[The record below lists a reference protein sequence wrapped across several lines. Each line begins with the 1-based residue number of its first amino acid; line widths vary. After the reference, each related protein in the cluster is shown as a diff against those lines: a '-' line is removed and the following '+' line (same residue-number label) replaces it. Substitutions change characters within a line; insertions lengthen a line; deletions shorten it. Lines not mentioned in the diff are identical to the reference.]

1 MKKNNFKIVKID
13 KSKNLFNY
21 EKKILI
27 NELIL
32 DLKLGYY
39 DFEKEKAQKVKFSLE
54 IDYQDKK
61 PSNDKDIKSIVNYG
75 TIVKFITKLIKKKH
89 YNFLETLA
97 EAVFDE
103 LFKDKRIAKIM
114 LKIEKLEILK
124 QCSSVGIQITKKEV
138 MISSEIGKEVI
149 KKELPLIPKL
159 PGVYRMLND
168 KGDILYVGK
177 AKNLPNRLKSY
188 VSEKNHIIRTE
199 RMLSQTRKLE
209 ITTTSNESEALL
221 LEANLIKKYKPKFN
235 ILLRDDKSFPFIF
248 IGNKDKWPQI
258 KRHRGKKTKK
268 GFYFGPFASAG
279 SANWTIKMIQKIFHL
294 RVCDDTVFKNRE
306 RPCILYQIKR
316 CSGPCVGYIEKNEYK
331 KTVDDAIEFV
341 SGKSRKI
348 QKSLS
353 DQMEKAS
360 DNLDFEK
367 AGILRDRI
375 KSLNI
380 IQSSQR
386 INEANLIEADVIAG
400 YKESGKTCIQVFF
413 YRSKQNWGNQAFFP
427 KHDPD
432 EKLSDILNSFVSQ
445 FYENKSVP
453 SSIILSEE
461 IKEKIL
467 IEKTLSQKEEKQI
480 DISIAKKGSKLKVIN
495 QAIKNAKDSLTR
507 KLYESQN
514 NRELFDAVANK
525 FNLETNI
532 NLIEVYDNSHIQG
545 TNSVGALIAY
555 GDEGFIKKRYRKFN
569 IKIQKNEQDDYGMMR
584 EVLNRRFKRAIQEK
598 DNYLT
603 FPDLVLIDGGKG
615 QYSVARETLN
625 ELGLHDLPIVAIA
638 KGKQRNSGNET
649 FFHNGKEFKFIKN
662 DPTLFFLQRI
672 RDESHRFAISAHRAK
687 RKKGISKSL
696 LDQIEGIG
704 SIRKRALLNH
714 FGSARAVESASLDE
728 IKSVEGVEAKVAKK
742 IYNFFHE

>member
-1 MKKNNFKIVKID
+1 MGY
-13 KSKNLFNY
+13 KS
-21 EKKILI
+21 
-27 NELIL
+27 
-32 DLKLGYY
+32 
-39 DFEKEKAQKVKFSLE
+39 Q
-54 IDYQDKK
+54 
-61 PSNDKDIKSIVNYG
+61 
-75 TIVKFITKLIKKKH
+75 
-89 YNFLETLA
+89 
-97 EAVFDE
+97 
-103 LFKDKRIAKIM
+103 
-114 LKIEKLEILK
+114 
-124 QCSSVGIQITKKEV
+124 KKEV
-138 MISSEIGKEVI
+138 MISSEIGKEII

-159 PGVYRMLND
+159 PGVYKMLSD
-168 KGDILYVGK
+168 KDQILYVGK

-199 RMLSQTRKLE
+199 RMLSQTRKIE

-221 LEANLIKKYKPKFN
+221 LEANLIKKHKPKFN

-248 IGNKDKWPQI
+248 IGNKDKWSQI
-258 KRHRGKKTKK
+258 KRHRGKKTKE

-316 CSGPCVGYIEKNEYK
+316 CSGPCVGYIDESEYK
-331 KTVDDAIEFV
+331 RTVDDAIEFV

-348 QKSLS
+348 QKNLS

-360 DNLDFEK
+360 ESLDFEK

-386 INEANLIEADVIAG
+386 INEANLVEADVIAA
-400 YKESGKTCIQVFF
+400 YKESGQTCIQVFF

-432 EKLSDILNSFVSQ
+432 ENLSNILNSFVSQ

-453 SSIILSEE
+453 SSIILSQE

-467 IEKTLSQKEEKQI
+467 IEQTLSQKEGKQVN
-480 DISIAKKGSKLKVIN
+480 ISVAKKGSKLKVIN
-495 QAIKNAKDSLTR
+495 QAIKNAKDSLNR
-507 KLYESQN
+507 KLHETQN
-514 NRELFDAVANK
+514 NRELFESVVAK

-545 TNSVGALIAY
+545 TNSVGALISY

-569 IKIQKNEQDDYGMMR
+569 IKMKKNEQDDYGMMK
-584 EVLNRRFKRAIQEK
+584 EVLTRRFKKAVQEK
-598 DNYLT
+598 EGHLS
-603 FPDLVLIDGGKG
+603 FPDLIFVDGGKG

-625 ELGLHDLPIVAIA
+625 ELGLHDIPLIAIA
-638 KGKQRNSGNET
+638 KGKFRNSGNET
-649 FFHNGKEFKFIKN
+649 FFHNGKEYKFSKN

-672 RDESHRFAISAHRAK
+672 RDESHRFAISAHRAR

-728 IKSVEGVEAKVAKK
+728 IKSVEGVEEKVAKK

>member
-1 MKKNNFKIVKID
+1 M
-13 KSKNLFNY
+13 
-21 EKKILI
+21 
-27 NELIL
+27 
-32 DLKLGYY
+32 
-39 DFEKEKAQKVKFSLE
+39 
-54 IDYQDKK
+54 
-61 PSNDKDIKSIVNYG
+61 
-75 TIVKFITKLIKKKH
+75 T
-89 YNFLETLA
+89 
-97 EAVFDE
+97 
-103 LFKDKRIAKIM
+103 
-114 LKIEKLEILK
+114 
-124 QCSSVGIQITKKEV
+124 SSD
-138 MISSEIGKEVI
+138 IGKEVI
-149 KKELPLIPKL
+149 KKEITLIPKL

-188 VSEKNHIIRTE
+188 IAEKNHIIRTE

-248 IGNKDKWPQI
+248 ISNKDKWAQI
-258 KRHRGKKTKK
+258 KRHRGKKIKE

-279 SANWTIKMIQKIFHL
+279 SANWTIKMIQKIFQL

-316 CSGPCVGYIEKNEYK
+316 CSGPCVGFIEKEEYK

-348 QKSLS
+348 QQSLS

-360 DNLDFEK
+360 EDLEFEK
-367 AGILRDRI
+367 ATILRDRI

-432 EKLSDILNSFVSQ
+432 EKLSNIINSFISQ

-461 IKEKIL
+461 IKEKVL
-467 IEKTLSQKEEKQI
+467 LEKTLSQKESKQI
-480 DISIAKKGSKLKVIN
+480 NISVAKKGSKLKVIN
-495 QAIKNAKDSLTR
+495 QAIKNAKDSLNR
-507 KLYESQN
+507 KLHESQN
-514 NRELFDAVANK
+514 NRELFDEVASK

-569 IKIQKNEQDDYGMMR
+569 IKNKKNEQDDYGMMR
-584 EVLNRRFKRAIQEK
+584 EVLNRRFKRAVQEK
-598 DNYLT
+598 DNYLS
-603 FPDLVLIDGGKG
+603 FPDLVVVDGGKG
-615 QYSVARETLN
+615 QYSVAREALN
-625 ELGLHDLPIVAIA
+625 ELGLHDIPIVAIA
-638 KGKQRNSGNET
+638 KGKFRNSGNET
-649 FFHNGKEFKFIKN
+649 FFHNGKEFKFTRN

>member
-1 MKKNNFKIVKID
+1 
-13 KSKNLFNY
+13 
-21 EKKILI
+21 
-27 NELIL
+27 
-32 DLKLGYY
+32 
-39 DFEKEKAQKVKFSLE
+39 
-54 IDYQDKK
+54 
-61 PSNDKDIKSIVNYG
+61 
-75 TIVKFITKLIKKKH
+75 
-89 YNFLETLA
+89 
-97 EAVFDE
+97 
-103 LFKDKRIAKIM
+103 
-114 LKIEKLEILK
+114 
-124 QCSSVGIQITKKEV
+124 
-138 MISSEIGKEVI
+138 MISSELGKEVI
-149 KKELPLIPKL
+149 KKELTLIPKL
-159 PGVYRMLND
+159 PGVYRMLNS
-168 KGDILYVGK
+168 KNEILYVGK

-221 LEANLIKKYKPKFN
+221 LEANLIKKHKPKFN

-248 IGNKDKWPQI
+248 IGNKDQWSQI
-258 KRHRGKKTKK
+258 KRHRGKKTKE

-316 CSGPCVGYIEKNEYK
+316 CSGPCVGYVSKEDYK
-331 KTVDDAIEFV
+331 QSVEDAIEFV
-341 SGKSRKI
+341 SGKSRRI
-348 QKSLS
+348 QKNLS
-353 DQMEKAS
+353 NQMEQAS
-360 DNLDFEK
+360 NGLDFEK
-367 AGILRDRI
+367 AVILRDRI
-375 KSLNI
+375 KAWNI

-386 INEANLIEADVIAG
+386 INEANLVEADVVAG

-432 EKLSDILNSFVSQ
+432 EKLDEILNSFISQ

-453 SSIILSEE
+453 SSIIVSEE
-461 IKEKIL
+461 IKEKVL
-467 IEKTLSQKEEKQI
+467 IEKTLTIKEGKQI
-480 DISIAKKGSKLKVIN
+480 NISVAKKGSKLKVIN
-495 QAIKNAKDSLTR
+495 QAIKNAKDSLNR

-514 NRELFDAVANK
+514 NRELFDSVAKK

-545 TNSVGALIAY
+545 TNSVGALITY

-569 IKIQKNEQDDYGMMR
+569 IKHKKNEQDDYGMMR
-584 EVLNRRFKRAIQEK
+584 EVLSRRFKRAVQEK

-603 FPDLVLIDGGKG
+603 FPDLVLVDGGKG
-615 QYSVARETLN
+615 QYSVARESLN
-625 ELGLHDLPIVAIA
+625 ELGLHDIPLIAIA
-638 KGKQRNSGNET
+638 KGKFRNSGNET
-649 FFHNGKEFKFIKN
+649 FFHNGKEFKFSRN

-687 RKKGISKSL
+687 RKRGISKSL

-714 FGSARAVESASLDE
+714 FGSARSVESASLDE
-728 IKSVEGVEAKVAKK
+728 IKSVEGVEEKVAKK

>member
-1 MKKNNFKIVKID
+1 MGY
-13 KSKNLFNY
+13 KS
-21 EKKILI
+21 
-27 NELIL
+27 
-32 DLKLGYY
+32 
-39 DFEKEKAQKVKFSLE
+39 Q
-54 IDYQDKK
+54 
-61 PSNDKDIKSIVNYG
+61 
-75 TIVKFITKLIKKKH
+75 
-89 YNFLETLA
+89 
-97 EAVFDE
+97 
-103 LFKDKRIAKIM
+103 
-114 LKIEKLEILK
+114 
-124 QCSSVGIQITKKEV
+124 KKEV
-138 MISSEIGKEVI
+138 MISSEIGKEII

-159 PGVYRMLND
+159 PGVYKMLSD
-168 KGDILYVGK
+168 KDQILYVGK

-199 RMLSQTRKLE
+199 RMLSQTRKIE

-221 LEANLIKKYKPKFN
+221 LEANLIKKHKPKFN

-248 IGNKDKWPQI
+248 IGNKDKWSQI
-258 KRHRGKKTKK
+258 KRHRGKKTKE

-316 CSGPCVGYIEKNEYK
+316 CSGPCVGYIDESEYK
-331 KTVDDAIEFV
+331 RTVDDAIEFV

-348 QKSLS
+348 QKNLS

-360 DNLDFEK
+360 ESLDFEK

-386 INEANLIEADVIAG
+386 INEANLVEADVIGA
-400 YKESGKTCIQVFF
+400 YKESGQTCIQVFF

-432 EKLSDILNSFVSQ
+432 ENLGNILNSFVSQ

-453 SSIILSEE
+453 SSIILSQE

-467 IEKTLSQKEEKQI
+467 IEQTLSQKEGKQVN
-480 DISIAKKGSKLKVIN
+480 ISVAKKGSKLKVIN
-495 QAIKNAKDSLTR
+495 QAIKNAKDSLNR
-507 KLYESQN
+507 KLHETQN
-514 NRELFDAVANK
+514 NRELFESVVAK

-545 TNSVGALIAY
+545 TNSVGALISY

-569 IKIQKNEQDDYGMMR
+569 IKMKKNEQDDYGMMK
-584 EVLNRRFKRAIQEK
+584 EVLTRRFKKAVQEK
-598 DNYLT
+598 EGHLS
-603 FPDLVLIDGGKG
+603 FPDLIFVDGGKG

-625 ELGLHDLPIVAIA
+625 ELGLHDIPLVAIA
-638 KGKQRNSGNET
+638 KGKFRNSGNET
-649 FFHNGKEFKFIKN
+649 FFHNGKEYKFSKN

-672 RDESHRFAISAHRAK
+672 RDESHRFAISAHRAR

-728 IKSVEGVEAKVAKK
+728 IKSVEGVEEKVAKK

>member
-1 MKKNNFKIVKID
+1 
-13 KSKNLFNY
+13 
-21 EKKILI
+21 
-27 NELIL
+27 
-32 DLKLGYY
+32 
-39 DFEKEKAQKVKFSLE
+39 
-54 IDYQDKK
+54 
-61 PSNDKDIKSIVNYG
+61 
-75 TIVKFITKLIKKKH
+75 
-89 YNFLETLA
+89 
-97 EAVFDE
+97 
-103 LFKDKRIAKIM
+103 
-114 LKIEKLEILK
+114 
-124 QCSSVGIQITKKEV
+124 

-168 KGDILYVGK
+168 KGEILYVGK

-188 VSEKNHIIRTE
+188 IAEKNHIIRTE
-199 RMLSQTRKLE
+199 RMLSQTKKLE

-221 LEANLIKKYKPKFN
+221 LEANLIKKHKPKFN

-248 IGNKDKWPQI
+248 IGNKDVWPQI
-258 KRHRGKKTKK
+258 RRHRGKKTKE

-316 CSGPCVGYIEKNEYK
+316 CSGPCVGYVEKEDYK

-360 DNLDFEK
+360 ENLDFEK
-367 AGILRDRI
+367 AVILRDRI

-432 EKLSDILNSFVSQ
+432 ESLSNILNSFVSQ

-453 SSIILSEE
+453 SSIIISEE
-461 IKEKIL
+461 IKEKNL
-467 IEKTLSQKEEKQI
+467 IEKTLSKKEGKQVNL
-480 DISIAKKGSKLKVIN
+480 SVAKKGSKLKVIN
-495 QAIKNAKDSLTR
+495 QATKNAKESLNR

-514 NRELFDAVANK
+514 NRELFDSVASK

-532 NLIEVYDNSHIQG
+532 NLVEVYDNSHIQG
-545 TNSVGALIAY
+545 TNSVGALIAF
-555 GDEGFIKKRYRKFN
+555 GEEGFIKKRYRKFN
-569 IKIQKNEQDDYGMMR
+569 IKSKKNEQDDYGMMR

-598 DNYLT
+598 DNYLS
-603 FPDLVLIDGGKG
+603 FPDLVIVDGGKG
-615 QYSVARETLN
+615 QYSVARDTLN
-625 ELGLHDLPIVAIA
+625 ELGLHEIPIIAIA
-638 KGKQRNSGNET
+638 KGKFRNSGNET
-649 FFHNGKEFKFIKN
+649 FFHNGREHKFNKN

-687 RKKGISKSL
+687 RKRGISKSL

-728 IKSVEGVEAKVAKK
+728 IKSVDGVEEKVAKK

>member
-1 MKKNNFKIVKID
+1 
-13 KSKNLFNY
+13 
-21 EKKILI
+21 
-27 NELIL
+27 
-32 DLKLGYY
+32 
-39 DFEKEKAQKVKFSLE
+39 
-54 IDYQDKK
+54 
-61 PSNDKDIKSIVNYG
+61 
-75 TIVKFITKLIKKKH
+75 
-89 YNFLETLA
+89 
-97 EAVFDE
+97 
-103 LFKDKRIAKIM
+103 
-114 LKIEKLEILK
+114 
-124 QCSSVGIQITKKEV
+124 

-168 KGDILYVGK
+168 KGEILYVGK

-188 VSEKNHIIRTE
+188 IAEKNHIIRTE
-199 RMLSQTRKLE
+199 RMLSQTKKLE

-221 LEANLIKKYKPKFN
+221 LEANLIKKHKPKFN

-248 IGNKDKWPQI
+248 IGNKDVWPQI
-258 KRHRGKKTKK
+258 RRHRGKKTKE

-316 CSGPCVGYIEKNEYK
+316 CSGPCVGYVEKEDYK

-360 DNLDFEK
+360 EDLDFEK
-367 AGILRDRI
+367 AVILRDRI

-432 EKLSDILNSFVSQ
+432 ESLSNILNSFVSQ

-453 SSIILSEE
+453 SSIIISEE
-461 IKEKIL
+461 IKEKNL
-467 IEKTLSQKEEKQI
+467 IEKTLSKKEGKQVNL
-480 DISIAKKGSKLKVIN
+480 SVAKKGSKLKVIN
-495 QAIKNAKDSLTR
+495 QATKNAKESLNR

-514 NRELFDAVANK
+514 NRELFDSVASK

-532 NLIEVYDNSHIQG
+532 NLVEVYDNSHIQG
-545 TNSVGALIAY
+545 TNSVGALIAF
-555 GDEGFIKKRYRKFN
+555 GEEGFIKKRYRKFN
-569 IKIQKNEQDDYGMMR
+569 IKSKNNEQDDYGMMR

-598 DNYLT
+598 DNYLS
-603 FPDLVLIDGGKG
+603 FPDLVIVDGGKG
-615 QYSVARETLN
+615 QYSVARDSLN
-625 ELGLHDLPIVAIA
+625 ELGLHEIPIIAIA
-638 KGKQRNSGNET
+638 KGKFRNSGNET
-649 FFHNGKEFKFIKN
+649 FFHNGKEYKFNKN

-687 RKKGISKSL
+687 RKRGISKSL

-728 IKSVEGVEAKVAKK
+728 IKSVEGVEEKVAKK

>member
-1 MKKNNFKIVKID
+1 
-13 KSKNLFNY
+13 
-21 EKKILI
+21 
-27 NELIL
+27 
-32 DLKLGYY
+32 
-39 DFEKEKAQKVKFSLE
+39 
-54 IDYQDKK
+54 
-61 PSNDKDIKSIVNYG
+61 
-75 TIVKFITKLIKKKH
+75 
-89 YNFLETLA
+89 
-97 EAVFDE
+97 
-103 LFKDKRIAKIM
+103 
-114 LKIEKLEILK
+114 
-124 QCSSVGIQITKKEV
+124 
-138 MISSEIGKEVI
+138 MISSEIGKDVI

-159 PGVYRMLND
+159 PGVYRMLNNKD
-168 KGDILYVGK
+168 VILYVGK

-199 RMLSQTRKLE
+199 RMLSQTKKIE

-235 ILLRDDKSFPFIF
+235 ILLRDDKSFPFIY

-258 KRHRGKKTKK
+258 RKHRGKKNKD

-316 CSGPCVGYIEKNEYK
+316 CSGPCVGNINENDYK
-331 KTVDDAIEFV
+331 KTVDNAMEFV

-348 QKSLS
+348 QKNLS
-353 DQMEKAS
+353 KQMEDAS
-360 DNLDFEK
+360 SELDFEK
-367 AGILRDRI
+367 AAILRDRI

-432 EKLSDILNSFVSQ
+432 EKLNNIINSFIAQ

-453 SSIILSEE
+453 KSIILSED
-461 IKEKIL
+461 IKERLL
-467 IEKTLSQKEEKQI
+467 IEKALSKKENKQI
-480 DISIAKKGSKLKVIN
+480 NISVAKKGSKLKVIN
-495 QAIKNAKDSLTR
+495 QAIKNAKDSLNR
-507 KLYESQN
+507 KIYESQN
-514 NRELFDAVANK
+514 NRELFDKVAEK
-525 FNLETNI
+525 FNLEPNL

-545 TNSVGALIAY
+545 SNSVGALITY

-569 IKIQKNEQDDYGMMR
+569 IKIEKNEQDDYGMMR
-584 EVLNRRFKRAIQEK
+584 EVLNRRFKRAVEEK
-598 DNYLT
+598 SNYLS

-615 QYSVARETLN
+615 QYSVARETMN
-625 ELGLHDLPIVAIA
+625 ELGLHDIPMIAIA
-638 KGKQRNSGNET
+638 KGKMRNSGNET
-649 FFHNGKEFKFIKN
+649 FFHNGKEFKFSRN
-662 DPTLFFLQRI
+662 DPTLFFLQRL

-696 LDQIEGIG
+696 LDQIDGIG
-704 SIRKRALLNH
+704 SVRKRALLNH

-728 IKSVEGVEAKVAKK
+728 IKSVNGVEEKVAKK
-742 IYNFFHE
+742 IYNYFHE

>member
-1 MKKNNFKIVKID
+1 MGY
-13 KSKNLFNY
+13 KS
-21 EKKILI
+21 
-27 NELIL
+27 
-32 DLKLGYY
+32 
-39 DFEKEKAQKVKFSLE
+39 Q
-54 IDYQDKK
+54 
-61 PSNDKDIKSIVNYG
+61 
-75 TIVKFITKLIKKKH
+75 
-89 YNFLETLA
+89 
-97 EAVFDE
+97 
-103 LFKDKRIAKIM
+103 
-114 LKIEKLEILK
+114 
-124 QCSSVGIQITKKEV
+124 KKEV
-138 MISSEIGKEVI
+138 MISSEIGKEII

-159 PGVYRMLND
+159 PGVYKMLSD
-168 KGDILYVGK
+168 KDQILYVGK

-199 RMLSQTRKLE
+199 RMLSQTRKIE

-221 LEANLIKKYKPKFN
+221 LEANLIKKHKPKFN

-248 IGNKDKWPQI
+248 IGNKDKWSQI
-258 KRHRGKKTKK
+258 KRHRGKKTKE

-316 CSGPCVGYIEKNEYK
+316 CSGPCVGYIDENEYK
-331 KTVDDAIEFV
+331 RTVDDAIEFV

-348 QKSLS
+348 QKNLS

-360 DNLDFEK
+360 ESLDFEK

-386 INEANLIEADVIAG
+386 INEANLVEADVIAA
-400 YKESGKTCIQVFF
+400 YKESGQTCIQVFF

-432 EKLSDILNSFVSQ
+432 ENLGNILNSFVSQ

-453 SSIILSEE
+453 SSIILSQE

-467 IEKTLSQKEEKQI
+467 IEQTLSQKESKQVN
-480 DISIAKKGSKLKVIN
+480 ISVAKKGSKLKVIN
-495 QAIKNAKDSLTR
+495 QAIKNAKDSLNR
-507 KLYESQN
+507 KLHETQN
-514 NRELFDAVANK
+514 NRELFESVVAK

-545 TNSVGALIAY
+545 TNSVGALISY

-569 IKIQKNEQDDYGMMR
+569 IKMKKNEQDDYGMMK
-584 EVLNRRFKRAIQEK
+584 EVLTRRFKKAVQEK
-598 DNYLT
+598 EGHLS
-603 FPDLVLIDGGKG
+603 FPDLIFVDGGKG

-625 ELGLHDLPIVAIA
+625 ELGLHDIPLIAIA
-638 KGKQRNSGNET
+638 KGKFRNSGNET
-649 FFHNGKEFKFIKN
+649 FFHNGKEYKFSKN

-672 RDESHRFAISAHRAK
+672 RDESHRFAISAHRAR

-728 IKSVEGVEAKVAKK
+728 IKSVEGVEEKVAKK

>member
-1 MKKNNFKIVKID
+1 MGY
-13 KSKNLFNY
+13 KS
-21 EKKILI
+21 
-27 NELIL
+27 
-32 DLKLGYY
+32 
-39 DFEKEKAQKVKFSLE
+39 Q
-54 IDYQDKK
+54 
-61 PSNDKDIKSIVNYG
+61 
-75 TIVKFITKLIKKKH
+75 
-89 YNFLETLA
+89 
-97 EAVFDE
+97 
-103 LFKDKRIAKIM
+103 
-114 LKIEKLEILK
+114 
-124 QCSSVGIQITKKEV
+124 KKEV
-138 MISSEIGKEVI
+138 MISSEIGKEII

-159 PGVYRMLND
+159 PGVYKMLSD
-168 KGDILYVGK
+168 KDQILYVGK

-199 RMLSQTRKLE
+199 RMLSQTRKIE

-221 LEANLIKKYKPKFN
+221 LEANLIKKHKPKFN

-248 IGNKDKWPQI
+248 IGNKDKWSQI
-258 KRHRGKKTKK
+258 KRHRGKKTKE

-294 RVCDDTVFKNRE
+294 RVCDDTVFKNRQ

-316 CSGPCVGYIEKNEYK
+316 CSGPCVGYIDESEYK
-331 KTVDDAIEFV
+331 RTVDDAIEFV

-348 QKSLS
+348 QKNLS

-360 DNLDFEK
+360 ESLDFEK

-386 INEANLIEADVIAG
+386 INEANLVEADVIAA
-400 YKESGKTCIQVFF
+400 YKESGQTCIQVFF

-432 EKLSDILNSFVSQ
+432 ENLGNILNSFVSQ

-453 SSIILSEE
+453 SSIILSQE

-467 IEKTLSQKEEKQI
+467 IEQTLSQKEGKQVN
-480 DISIAKKGSKLKVIN
+480 ISVAKKGSKLKVIN
-495 QAIKNAKDSLTR
+495 QAIKNAKDSLNR
-507 KLYESQN
+507 KLHETQN
-514 NRELFDAVANK
+514 NRELFESVVAK

-545 TNSVGALIAY
+545 TNSVGALISY

-569 IKIQKNEQDDYGMMR
+569 IKMKKNEQDDYGMMK
-584 EVLNRRFKRAIQEK
+584 EVLTRRFKKAVQEK
-598 DNYLT
+598 EGHLS
-603 FPDLVLIDGGKG
+603 FPDLIFVDGGKG

-625 ELGLHDLPIVAIA
+625 ELGLHDIPLIAIA
-638 KGKQRNSGNET
+638 KGKFRNSGNET
-649 FFHNGKEFKFIKN
+649 FFHNGKEYKFSKN

-672 RDESHRFAISAHRAK
+672 RDESHRFAISAHRAR

-728 IKSVEGVEAKVAKK
+728 IKSVEGVEEKVAKK

>member
-1 MKKNNFKIVKID
+1 MGY
-13 KSKNLFNY
+13 KS
-21 EKKILI
+21 
-27 NELIL
+27 
-32 DLKLGYY
+32 
-39 DFEKEKAQKVKFSLE
+39 Q
-54 IDYQDKK
+54 
-61 PSNDKDIKSIVNYG
+61 
-75 TIVKFITKLIKKKH
+75 
-89 YNFLETLA
+89 
-97 EAVFDE
+97 
-103 LFKDKRIAKIM
+103 
-114 LKIEKLEILK
+114 
-124 QCSSVGIQITKKEV
+124 KKEV
-138 MISSEIGKEVI
+138 MISSEIGKEII

-159 PGVYRMLND
+159 PGVYKMLSD
-168 KGDILYVGK
+168 KDQILYVGK

-199 RMLSQTRKLE
+199 RMLSQTRKIE

-221 LEANLIKKYKPKFN
+221 LEANLIKKHKPKFN

-248 IGNKDKWPQI
+248 IGNKDKWSQI
-258 KRHRGKKTKK
+258 KRHRGKKTKE

-316 CSGPCVGYIEKNEYK
+316 CSGPCVGYIDESEYK
-331 KTVDDAIEFV
+331 RTVDDAIEFV

-348 QKSLS
+348 QKNLS

-360 DNLDFEK
+360 ESLDFEK

-386 INEANLIEADVIAG
+386 INEANLVEADVIAA
-400 YKESGKTCIQVFF
+400 YKESGQTCIQVFF

-432 EKLSDILNSFVSQ
+432 ENLGNILNSFVSQ

-453 SSIILSEE
+453 SSIILSQE

-467 IEKTLSQKEEKQI
+467 IEQTLSQKEGKQVN
-480 DISIAKKGSKLKVIN
+480 ISVAKKGSKLKVIN
-495 QAIKNAKDSLTR
+495 QAIKNEKDSLNR
-507 KLYESQN
+507 KLHETQN
-514 NRELFDAVANK
+514 NRELFESVVTK

-545 TNSVGALIAY
+545 TNSVGALISY

-569 IKIQKNEQDDYGMMR
+569 IKMKKNEQDDYGMMK
-584 EVLNRRFKRAIQEK
+584 EVLTRRFKKAVQEK
-598 DNYLT
+598 EGHLS
-603 FPDLVLIDGGKG
+603 FPDLIFVDGGKG

-625 ELGLHDLPIVAIA
+625 ELGLHDIPLIAIA
-638 KGKQRNSGNET
+638 KGKFRNSGNET
-649 FFHNGKEFKFIKN
+649 FFHNGKEYKFSKN

-672 RDESHRFAISAHRAK
+672 RDESHRFAISAHRAR

-728 IKSVEGVEAKVAKK
+728 IKSVEGVEEKVAKK